1 MIKLADLGSRDFNKD
16 DISLDF
22 ETMSQLFEEFGQFD
36 IDCFASSSNTKA
48 KRFFSR
54 LDSPGSAG
62 MDFFHQR

>member
-1 MIKLADLGSRDFNKD
+1 M
-16 DISLDF
+16 
-22 ETMSQLFEEFGQFD
+22 QLFEEFGKFD
-36 IDCFASSSNTKA
+36 VDCFATASNTKA

>member
-1 MIKLADLGSRDFNKD
+1 MIG
-16 DISLDF
+16 ISCI
-22 ETMSQLFEEFGQFD
+22 ETLYFLTTTVFMQLFEEFGRFD
-36 IDCFASSSNTKA
+36 VDCFATASNTKA